1 MAGNESKLT
10 EGFYLSP
17 CACDPSPCATSQ
29 LQQRLL
35 HAGEVVL
42 RGSSWRLLQTSARSR
57 VTARCRSRTS
67 SHGCSAPPGTAA
79 QPRGRCSGPP
89 LSRATAAAKKTGETV
104 TRFRWGLW
112 GGREGGECG
121 ACARLIFCRDKEETD
136 MCRPAPVRT
145 TGFQFFRAW
154 VVVTRP

>member
-1 MAGNESKLT
+1 MAGNECKLT
-10 EGFYLSP
+10 EGFYMSP

-35 HAGEVVL
+35 HAGEVVR

-57 VTARCRSRTS
+57 VTARCRSPTS

-89 LSRATAAAKKTGETV
+89 PSRATAAASGHACKRKKTGETV
-104 TRFRWGLW
+104 TRFRWELW
-112 GGREGGECG
+112 GGREREVS
-121 ACARLIFCRDKEETD
+121 AVH
-136 MCRPAPVRT
+136 VRC
-145 TGFQFFRAW
+145 
-154 VVVTRP
+154 